1 MATAA
6 STPAVDPSARRRLRR
21 GDREWSADRG
31 VLAGL
36 LLAAPLLILLAG
48 LLLYPLV
55 RLVNLAVG
63 EPDGWGNITGFFSES
78 ANTRVLRITFVDS
91 AIVTVLCVGVG
102 SVIAWSLRTT
112 GSRVAKALLWAAMI
126 VPFLMGSVLKLYAF
140 TVMLQTNGVV
150 NKGLQAVGLIDKPLD
165 LLYNQFAVVLGLTYQ
180 MLPFAVLPLLAG
192 FQSIEPDLARAAESL
207 GAGRLR
213 ALCSTVVPLAVPS
226 LLATAT
232 VVYVITLGFFLVP
245 AVLGGPST
253 PFTSALVY
261 QDIFSFYDTTSA
273 AVSSLVLLAG
283 SLLVIGV
290 SYLLV
295 GRERLSRA
303 VIS

>member
-6 STPAVDPSARRRLRR
+6 STPAAAPPAQRRLRR
-21 GDREWSADRG
+21 GAREWSADRG

-36 LLAAPLLILLAG
+36 LLAAPMLILLAA
-48 LLLYPLV
+48 LLIYPLYK
-55 RLVNLAVG
+55 LGAMALGAPHG
-63 EPDGWGNITGFFSES
+63 LGNVKAFFQES

-91 AIVTVLCVGVG
+91 AIVTVLCVLIG
-102 SVIAWSLRTT
+102 SVVAWSLRTT
-112 GSRVAKALLWAAMI
+112 TSRVAKALLWSAMI

-150 NKGLQAVGLIDKPLD
+150 NKGLQAIGIIDQPLN
-165 LLYNQFAVVLGLTYQ
+165 LLYNQFAVVVGLTYQ

-192 FQSIEPDLARAAESL
+192 FQSIEPDLVRAAESL
-207 GAGRLR
+207 GAGRMR
-213 ALCSTVVPLAVPS
+213 ALASTVVPLAIPS

-261 QDIFSFYDTTSA
+261 QDVFQFYDTTTA

-290 SYLLV
+290 SYLIV

-303 VIS
+303 VVQ